1 MLKDHFVIFI
11 AIKHTKTLKPYENV
25 YKNGLYQ
32 PLQPTM
38 KTYNK
43 NLDLALYSRLYCRK
57 VINKPLFFRNMF
69 FSFIKLSTKFSL
81 TLLVHKIPF

>member
-25 YKNGLYQ
+25 YENGLYQ

-38 KTYNK
+38 KTHT
-43 NLDLALYSRLYCRK
+43 
-57 VINKPLFFRNMF
+57 
-69 FSFIKLSTKFSL
+69 TKIL
-81 TLLVHKIPF
+81 TWLCILGFTAAK